1 MQLLA
6 RRLCIRHLVMVLA
19 VLCSLTMGTGCFE
32 AQTQAVPSEFQP
44 SCPRELTENAA
55 PCTLVLSPAETKSLH
70 LVVWPGSVRR
80 LTVEQVSNAVEVR
93 SRAASSP
100 PPGDSEPYTN
110 KAGTHSKISILVTA
124 ASTGGS
130 EVRLTNPSN
139 KPATVHVIAEP
150 PRPSTADDAK
160 RADAEAL
167 FAHAEVLRAGRDPAQ
182 VNNALAAYDQAIA
195 LWRGIG
201 DQAALARAL
210 IWKAMLVAFSQGKL
224 ADAKPI
230 AGEAL
235 ALVQF
240 LDIAEA
246 ASCWKNAAFIDAGLA
261 DYDAAGKE
269 YDRALNLFE
278 QDGDLLNQEAALD
291 GEARMARQLGN
302 NENALNYAQR
312 GLVIAK
318 AIPDETRQLRME
330 AEIGAIYLTEGD
342 FEPAYDFYEQ
352 ALALL
357 ATIHDAPTEG
367 FVWADMGV
375 LYTRL
380 HDFDRARDALDQALA
395 YWRTGP
401 WDPSGFGQVGTLVT
415 YGDLLSEEGKPKE
428 ARKVF
433 QQGLEL
439 AQLHSQLQSE
449 IYLRSGI
456 GATYLDEGDL
466 TRAEDAFE
474 QARQSASQLGQG
486 DALAELYCSLG
497 DLNSR
502 RREWTKAENG
512 YQQCR
517 QAAVAAKQEYQGIQ
531 AEASLARVAYETD
544 DLPQALQHAD
554 AAIGAIESVR
564 GQLPEQDLKT
574 SFFSSMHAYYD
585 LDIAISMRLDKE
597 YPGEGYAW
605 KAFLVGERARSRSLL
620 DRVTAANNP
629 QARAASPALLAQYDA
644 VERKLRGLE
653 AASRNSP
660 QRAQQISASIARLSV
675 EEHQLHQEIVA
686 GNKSEAVPSTT
697 QPLSLQSLEEKLPDA
712 HSVLV
717 EYWTGTE
724 ASYAWSISR
733 TGMHS
738 FRLPPASQIDQD
750 ISALRNTILA
760 TASRDP
766 QLSAEQRASLQPAIE
781 SRRRK
786 LGLKVSA
793 TLFPPGL
800 LPAAPSTV
808 LVVGDGSIL
817 SAPMAALRIDSQTTR
832 PASFISEPSATIF
845 SLLEAK
851 SAPAHPIRVAVFTD
865 GPVQRMVASNAE
877 PTDRGSG
884 GATPGGFAP
893 LPYTSTE
900 AESIKAIFGPVST
913 RVFTG
918 TAVSLSGLQ
927 QLDWNTF
934 SVGHFAMHAALNTRY
949 AELTGLAGHS
959 ANASPD
965 SMLWYSDICRVHMPL
980 DLVIL
985 SACNTALGE
994 AVPGEGFVGLTQ
1006 AFFSAGSQRV
1016 LGTLWPVD
1024 DQATS
1029 EWMRRFYL
1037 ALRSTRSPARAMAM
1051 AQREM
1056 AADPQWKA
1064 PYYWAGFVLAGDW
1077 RPLP

>member
-1 MQLLA
+1 MQPPA
-6 RRLCIRHLVMVLA
+6 RGLCIRHHMVVLG
-19 VLCSLTMGTGCFE
+19 VLCSVAMGTGRLP
-32 AQTQAVPSEFQP
+32 AQTTAVPSESQP
-44 SCPRELTENAA
+44 ACPFELTESAP

-70 LVVWPGSVRR
+70 LVVSQGSVRR

-93 SRAASSP
+93 SRAVSSLP
-100 PPGDSEPYTN
+100 LADSEPYTN
-110 KAGTHSKISILVTA
+110 KAGIHSRISILVTA

-130 EVRLTNPSN
+130 ELRLTNPSN
-139 KPATVHVIAEP
+139 KPATVRVIAEP
-150 PRPSTADDAK
+150 PHPSTPDDAK
-160 RADAEAL
+160 REDAEAL

-182 VNNALAAYDQAIA
+182 VNNALAAYDQAISE
-195 LWRGIG
+195 WRSVG

-210 IWKAMLVAFSQGKL
+210 IWKAMVVAFSQGKL

-230 AGEAL
+230 AQQAL
-235 ALVQF
+235 GLVQF
-240 LDIAEA
+240 LDVAEA
-246 ASCWKNAAFIDAGLA
+246 ANCWKNAGFIDAGLA
-261 DYDAAGKE
+261 DYEAAGKE
-269 YDRALNLFE
+269 YDTALSLFE
-278 QDGDLLNQEAALD
+278 RSGDLLNQEAALD
-291 GEARMARQLGN
+291 GKARMARQLGN
-302 NENALNYAQR
+302 NEDALNYAQR
-312 GLVIAK
+312 ALVIAK

-330 AEIGAIYLTEGD
+330 AEIGAIYVTEGE

-367 FVWADMGV
+367 FVWSDMGV

-401 WDPSGFGQVGTLVT
+401 WDPSAFGQVGTLVT
-415 YGDLLSEEGKPKE
+415 YGNLLREEGKPKE

-433 QQGLEL
+433 QQGLDL
-439 AQLHSQLQSE
+439 AKLHTQLQSE
-449 IYLRSGI
+449 IYLLSGI
-456 GATYLDEGDL
+456 GDTYLDEGDL
-466 TRAEDAFE
+466 TRAEQAYE
-474 QARQSASQLGQG
+474 QARQSASQLGQA
-486 DALAELYCSLG
+486 DALAELYCALG
-497 DLNSR
+497 DLNSHKG
-502 RREWTKAENG
+502 EWTKAENL
-512 YQQCR
+512 YEQCQQS
-517 QAAVAAKQEYQGIQ
+517 ALMAKQQYQGIQ

-544 DLPQALQHAD
+544 DLPKALQHAD
-554 AAIGAIESVR
+554 AAIGAIESMR
-564 GQLPEQDLKT
+564 GQLSEQDLKT

-585 LDIAISMRLDKE
+585 MDIAISMRLDKE

-605 KAFLVGERARSRSLL
+605 KAFLIGERARSRSLL
-620 DRVTAANNP
+620 DRVTAANSP

-660 QRAQQISASIARLSV
+660 QRAHRISASIAQLSA

-686 GNKSEAVPSTT
+686 GNKSESMPSPT

-733 TGMHS
+733 TGMHG

-750 ISALRNTILA
+750 VSALRSTILA

-766 QLSAEQRASLQPAIE
+766 QLSAEQRAALQPAIE
-781 SRRRK
+781 SLRRK
-786 LGLKVSA
+786 LGLKVFA
-793 TLFPPGL
+793 TLFPPGV

-817 SAPMAALRIDSQTTR
+817 SAPLAALRIESQTTR
-832 PASFISEPSATIF
+832 PTSFISEPSATIF
-845 SLLEAK
+845 ALLEAK
-851 SAPAHPIRVAVFTD
+851 SAPAHPMRVAVFTD
-865 GPVQRMVASNAE
+865 GPVERNVASNTE
-877 PTDRGSG
+877 PADRGSG
-884 GATPGGFAP
+884 AAAAGGFAP
-893 LPYTSTE
+893 LPFTSNE
-900 AESIKAIFGPVST
+900 AESIEAIFGPVST

-959 ANASPD
+959 ANASSG

-980 DLVIL
+980 DLVVL

-1037 ALRSTRSPARAMAM
+1037 ALRSTRSPARAMGM